1 MGKDMKQVT
10 FSRFLDVKCPA
21 LRAWNQ
27 LQFSLNLQE
36 THGNIVAAHYF
47 EMLTKRER
55 VNVMMMNMRITVK
68 GVDFVKKEV
77 MNFKLE
83 V

>member
-1 MGKDMKQVT
+1 MKQVT

-36 THGNIVAAHYF
+36 THGDAVSAQYF
-47 EMLTKRER
+47 EMLTQMER
-55 VNVMMMNMRITVK
+55 VNVMTMSMRITVK